1 MEENDSIRIEE
12 QGDITTDEV
21 STPANETEISE
32 TPQHDN
38 GEYSELSNRI
48 AKMEEMINRM
58 SGVVNAIH
66 KAQTNVVDMGATIYE
81 GAKEESDDEGFI
93 PIEKLDFTI

>member
-1 MEENDSIRIEE
+1 MEENDSIKIEE

-21 STPANETEISE
+21 SMPANETEISE
-32 TPQHDN
+32 APQHDT

-81 GAKEESDDEGFI
+81 GTKEESDDEGFI